1 MKTLDSM
8 SVPIIQGGMG
18 IGISMGGLAGAVAA
32 EGGMGVISTANI
44 GFREDD
50 FYTNTQEADRRALIK
65 EIEKA
70 REISC
75 GRGLIAINVMVATT
89 NAWDMVEI
97 AASHGIDAVISGAGL
112 PLELPGHVEG
122 ADVLI
127 APVVSSGKA
136 ARLMCRSWAR
146 NHDRQPDFIVI
157 EGSEA
162 GGHLGFKE
170 EQMMAGTADPLENI
184 LKDVL
189 EAAPGIPTFVAGGV
203 FGKNDIKRF
212 MALGAAGV
220 QIATRFIATEECD
233 ATQGFKDIIIGAAA
247 DDAEIIISPVGMPG
261 RALKTPLMD
270 KVAAGTRV
278 GSDKCIGCIRTC
290 RHDTTPYCINRA
302 LINAYYGNFEEGLFF
317 CGSNVGKVGPMT
329 TVKKLMKELR

>member
-1 MKTLDSM
+1 
-8 SVPIIQGGMG
+8 
-18 IGISMGGLAGAVAA
+18 
-32 EGGMGVISTANI
+32 
-44 GFREDD
+44 
-50 FYTNTQEADRRALIK
+50 
-65 EIEKA
+65 
-70 REISC
+70 
-75 GRGLIAINVMVATT
+75 
-89 NAWDMVEI
+89 
-97 AASHGIDAVISGAGL
+97 
-112 PLELPGHVEG
+112 
-122 ADVLI
+122 
-127 APVVSSGKA
+127 
-136 ARLMCRSWAR
+136 
-146 NHDRQPDFIVI
+146 
-157 EGSEA
+157 
-162 GGHLGFKE
+162 
-170 EQMMAGTADPLENI
+170 MMAGTADPLENI